1 MTRCLRS
8 SVLFFRFP
16 RLYARRIHL
25 IVLLA
30 LAGVLLSGCAG
41 RLPAVSWAG
50 MTPAGD
56 TLYVAFSTHIYA
68 LDLSN
73 GNLRWHYPESIQG
86 VAAQFYAPPAV
97 TEDTVI
103 AGSYGAPGTPEVLV
117 GLDRSSGKE
126 RWRSEQPALDTLNT
140 HVIGGIV
147 AQDRRVYVPS
157 TDHRLYALDPVSG
170 TLTPFFEGAQ
180 NALWAAPLIVN
191 DTLYLASLDH
201 RLYALSAADGAKL
214 WEFQAGGALAGTPAY
229 ADGVLYFGGFDSQV
243 YALDAQTGQA
253 RWTVSLEDNWVWGTP
268 AVRDGT
274 VYVSTLAGQV
284 YALDAA
290 SGAQKWVKQVGGPV
304 RGGPALHPQGDT
316 LYVGAADGKVY
327 ALSSADGELR
337 WVGETAVTTH
347 IYTTPLVV
355 DDLVIIAVNDAPND
369 NPALVYAFD
378 AATGQVRWKFVPPA

>member
-30 LAGVLLSGCAG
+30 LVGLLLSGCAG
-41 RLPAVSWAG
+41 QLPAVSWAG

-73 GNLRWHYPESIQG
+73 GNLRWRYPESIQG

-97 TEDTVI
+97 TEATVI
-103 AGSYGAPGTPEVLV
+103 AASYGAPGTPEVLV

-126 RWRSEQPALDTLNT
+126 RWRSEQPTLDTPNT

-214 WEFQAGGALAGTPAY
+214 WEFQAGGALAGTPAH
-229 ADGVLYFGGFDSQV
+229 ADGVLYFGGFDSKV
-243 YALDAQTGQA
+243 YAVDAQTGQA
-253 RWTVSLEDNWVWGTP
+253 RWTLPLNDNWVWGTP
-268 AVRDGT
+268 AVRNGT
-274 VYVSTLAGQV
+274 VYVGTLDGQV

-290 SGAQKWVKQVGGPV
+290 SGAQKWVRQVGGPV
-304 RGGPALHPQGDT
+304 RGGPALNPQGDM

-355 DDLVIIAVNDAPND
+355 NDLVIIAVNDAPND

>member
-1 MTRCLRS
+1 MS
-8 SVLFFRFP
+8 FIRFP
-16 RLYARRIHL
+16 QLHTRRLSL
-25 IVLLA
+25 IALLI
-30 LAGVLLSGCAG
+30 LAGLLLSGCAG
-41 RLPAVSWAG
+41 GLPAISWAG

-56 TLYVAFSTHIYA
+56 SLYVAFSTHLYA

-73 GNLRWHYPESIQG
+73 GNLRWRYPERIEG
-86 VAAQFYAPPAV
+86 VAAQFYAPPGV

-103 AGSYGAPGTPEVLV
+103 AASYGAPGTPEVLV
-117 GLDRSSGKE
+117 GLDRSSGTV
-126 RWRSEQPALDTLNT
+126 RWRSEQPIMDALNT

-147 AQDRRVYVPS
+147 VQGQRAYIPS
-157 TDHRLYALDPVSG
+157 TDHRLYALDPISG
-170 TLTPFFEGAQ
+170 TLAPFFEGAQ

-201 RLYALSAADGAKL
+201 RLYALSVSDGARL
-214 WEFQAGGALAGTPAY
+214 WEFQAGGALAGTPVY
-229 ADGVLYFGGFDSQV
+229 SDGVLYFGGFDSRV
-243 YALDAQTGQA
+243 YALDAQSGQP
-253 RWTVSLEDNWVWGTP
+253 RWTTSLEDNWVWGTP

-284 YALDAA
+284 YALDATN
-290 SGAQKWVKQVGGPV
+290 GAQKWVKQVGGPV
-304 RGGPALHPQGDT
+304 RGGPALHPQGGL

-327 ALSSADGELR
+327 ALSSTDGELR
-337 WVGETAVTTH
+337 WVGETAITTH

-355 DDLVIIAVNDAPND
+355 NDLVIIAVNDAPND